1 MNKVALFAVV
11 PVVSFIVIAV
21 FAIALGY
28 IFYQVHHHS
37 SFGTNGVIVIG
48 MALLILTPVIAFLL
62 ERRTEK

>member
-1 MNKVALFAVV
+1 MNKVALSAVV
-11 PVVSFIVIAV
+11 PLVSFIVIAV

-48 MALLILTPVIAFLL
+48 MALLILTPAIAFLL

>member
-1 MNKVALFAVV
+1 MNKVALSAVV

-48 MALLILTPVIAFLL
+48 MALLILTPAIAFLL
-62 ERRTEK
+62 ERRSEK

>member
-1 MNKVALFAVV
+1 LNKVALSAVV

-48 MALLILTPVIAFLL
+48 MALLILTPAIAFLL

>member
-1 MNKVALFAVV
+1 MNKVALSAVV

-48 MALLILTPVIAFLL
+48 MALLILTPAIAFVL

>member
-1 MNKVALFAVV
+1 MNKVALSAVV

-48 MALLILTPVIAFLL
+48 MALLILTPAIAFLL

>member
-1 MNKVALFAVV
+1 LNKVALSAVV

-48 MALLILTPVIAFLL
+48 MALLILTPAIAFLL
-62 ERRTEK
+62 EKRTEK